1 MMLFCG
7 IELIVQQKQKKVWIL
22 ESGWRDSS
30 EQVCLKMHIY
40 LVNFYF
46 LTFQLNSIPGLE
58 DVTAKSALTPSP
70 VGGQTSAPSADKTL
84 EESSPSTSAPS
95 IAADDHD
102 QVGNSSCI
110 LIVRLF
116 FV

>member
-1 MMLFCG
+1 MHTFLIRMVNSLF
-7 IELIVQQKQKKVWIL
+7 
-22 ESGWRDSS
+22 
-30 EQVCLKMHIY
+30 
-40 LVNFYF
+40 
-46 LTFQLNSIPGLE
+46 TFQLNSIPGLE

-102 QVGNSSCI
+102 QVSDFYNSSCI
-110 LIVRLF
+110 IGVLLF
-116 FV
+116 FEWKDD